1 MMHKTIGSLLGIALG
16 VLGCSGVPTN
26 GSAQISHQGAS
37 AGQLD
42 GGYDASYVADTS
54 YTSHV
59 AVQRAAAYEDVTL
72 SELPAVPALV
82 NPDGGALVVG
92 LPTGSPAPWPAVAFN
107 NEAVSSLRVGWGSQN
122 QRCDIYRR
130 TAVDLT
136 AAAARRDLLL
146 VGVQAD
152 LEHTSLRLALVNEA
166 RRVSE
171 LERINQSL
179 VSRTT
184 GTSTFGVV
192 LYSVGSFVVGGLGS
206 WVVYQL
212 TQ

>member
-1 MMHKTIGSLLGIALG
+1 MRKPIGALLGIVLG
-16 VLGCSGVPTN
+16 VFGCSGIPAN
-26 GSAQISHQGAS
+26 GSAQINPLAAS

-54 YTSHV
+54 YASHV
-59 AVQRAAAYEDVTL
+59 ATQRAAAYENVVL
-72 SELPAVPALV
+72 SELPVVPALL

-92 LPTGSPAPWPAVAFN
+92 LSTGSPAPWPAVAFN
-107 NEAVSSLRVGWGSQN
+107 SEAISSLRIGWGSQN

-152 LEHTSLRLALVNEA
+152 LEHTSLRLALSNET

-179 VSRTT
+179 TMRSA

-192 LYSVGSFVVGGLGS
+192 LYSVGSFVVGGIGS
-206 WVVYQL
+206 WVVYRL